1 MKILAPCGALV
12 SDGSSSILFKA
23 WGCGCGGGNG
33 GGDDGGGEMGGN
45 VKQATA
51 GSECVT
57 IYRLQAY
64 NRKDGRAGR

>member
-1 MKILAPCGALV
+1 MVVVVVMVVVMMAV
-12 SDGSSSILFKA
+12 V
-23 WGCGCGGGNG
+23 
-33 GGDDGGGEMGGN
+33 MGGN